1 MIRTSALG
9 RTWFAATALVVV
21 IAIVIQAVLAAR
33 GAPYSVFDTAVE
45 RVANILA
52 FFTILSNLLVG
63 GTCLALA
70 IRRSP
75 PARLLRVLYLD
86 AVLGIA
92 VTGIVYNLVLA
103 PLYDLSGWSWF
114 ANLLLHVVVPIMAV
128 LGWLLFGPRG
138 LVDTPTVL
146 LATIYPIAWLA
157 FTLIRGA
164 VVDWSP
170 FPAWYP
176 YPFVDAGQLGY
187 ARVTLNC
194 LVIAVLFLGLAFGAK
209 ALDRFLQ
216 RRFADAPQ
224 TQDPQTQDSQPQD
237 PQPQGNAGA

>member
-21 IAIVIQAVLAAR
+21 VAIVVQTVVAAQ
-33 GAPYSVFDTAVE
+33 GAPYSIFDSAGA
-45 RVANILA
+45 RVANMLS

-70 IRRSP
+70 VRRSP
-75 PARLLRVLYLD
+75 PAQLLRVLYLD

-103 PLYDLSGWSWF
+103 QLYDLSGAAWF

-128 LGWLLFGPRG
+128 LGWLGFGPRG
-138 LVDTPTVL
+138 LIDTPTVL
-146 LATIYPIAWLA
+146 LATIYPILWLG
-157 FTLIRGA
+157 FTLVRGA
-164 VVDWSP
+164 VVDWGP

-187 ARVTLNC
+187 ARVALNC
-194 LVIAVLFLGLAFGAK
+194 VVIAVLFLGLAFGAK

-216 RRFADAPQ
+216 RRFADAAPSPDAA
-224 TQDPQTQDSQPQD
+224 T
-237 PQPQGNAGA
+237 G